1 RPNEGEGARWSDRN
15 STESLLPLKLN
26 ISLIRSSWAI
36 NIPMRQPA
44 ILDDLLNELSS
55 MAISSAPGTDN
66 ILCGLGFNIKLY
78 GLSWQIRILCRLPKA
93 MISSNISAVACAPV
107 GMCG

>member
-1 RPNEGEGARWSDRN
+1 
-15 STESLLPLKLN
+15 
-26 ISLIRSSWAI
+26 
-36 NIPMRQPA
+36 MRQPA

-93 MISSNISAVACAPV
+93 MTSSNISAVACAPV
-107 GMCG
+107 GMCGYLLHIILTLERSFVSLSAKSGNQLFVSLSS